1 MGCAEEDE
9 YKLRCTLIC
18 PYQLREGSEIVVF
31 VGLMIMVARI
41 FSLVEDNRK
50 LKYSRVMKK
59 LSYLAVLVGMV
70 LPMLV
75 LSGCSREEHPL
86 QNLVII
92 SQQYREAEVRNG
104 DIISLRYSCEFA
116 TSVEMVIKDIDNVD
130 VLQHEKFD
138 IKCGDGVLPITI
150 NVGRY
155 SGRAIVYVNYENL
168 QDKNLLTEVERSVT
182 ERFFVNILKVED
194 EPRPE
199 DEIN

>member
-1 MGCAEEDE
+1 M
-9 YKLRCTLIC
+9 
-18 PYQLREGSEIVVF
+18 
-31 VGLMIMVARI
+31 
-41 FSLVEDNRK
+41 
-50 LKYSRVMKK
+50 
-59 LSYLAVLVGMV
+59 
-70 LPMLV
+70 
-75 LSGCSREEHPL
+75 
-86 QNLVII
+86 II

>member
-1 MGCAEEDE
+1 
-9 YKLRCTLIC
+9 
-18 PYQLREGSEIVVF
+18 
-31 VGLMIMVARI
+31 
-41 FSLVEDNRK
+41 
-50 LKYSRVMKK
+50 MKK